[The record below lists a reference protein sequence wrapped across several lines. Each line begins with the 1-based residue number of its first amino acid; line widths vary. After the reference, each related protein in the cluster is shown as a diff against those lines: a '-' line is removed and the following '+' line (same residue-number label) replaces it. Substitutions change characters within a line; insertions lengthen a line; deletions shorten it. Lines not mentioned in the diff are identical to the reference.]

1 MSLET
6 ITLAR
11 IYEEQGFFE
20 EALQIYIN
28 ILNKTPNHTEAL
40 KQIKRLEKIQK
51 NGAPFKHDAILERHY
66 LNFIKGDLLS
76 VENLEKWLVEWN

>member
-1 MSLET
+1 MPLET

-20 EALQIYIN
+20 EALQIYTN
-28 ILNKTPNHTEAL
+28 ILKKTPDHIEAL

-51 NGAPFKHDAILERHY
+51 NLAPFKHDATLEWHY
-66 LNFIKGDLLS
+66 LNFIKGDRLS
-76 VENLEKWLVEWN
+76 IENLEKWLVEWN

>member
-1 MSLET
+1 MPLET

-40 KQIKRLEKIQK
+40 KQMKRLEKIQK
-51 NGAPFKHDAILERHY
+51 NLAPFKHDAILERHY
-66 LNFIKGDLLS
+66 LNFIKGDRLS
-76 VENLEKWLVEWN
+76 IENLEKWLVEWN

>member
-1 MSLET
+1 MPLET
-6 ITLAR
+6 ITLAH

-40 KQIKRLEKIQK
+40 KQMKRLEKIQK
-51 NGAPFKHDAILERHY
+51 NGAPFKHDALLERHY
-66 LNFIKGDLLS
+66 LNFIKGDCLS

>member
-1 MSLET
+1 MPLET

-20 EALQIYIN
+20 EALQIYTN
-28 ILNKTPNHTEAL
+28 ILEKTPDHTEAL
-40 KQIKRLEKIQK
+40 KQMKRLEKIQK
-51 NGAPFKHDAILERHY
+51 NLAPFKYDATLERHY
-66 LNFIKGDLLS
+66 LNFIKGDRLS

>member
-1 MSLET
+1 MPLET
-6 ITLAR
+6 ITLAN

-28 ILNKTPNHTEAL
+28 ILKKTPDHAEAL
-40 KQIKRLEKIQK
+40 KQMKRLEKIQK
-51 NGAPFKHDAILERHY
+51 NLAPFKNDALLERHY
-66 LNFIKGDLLS
+66 LNFIKGDRLS

>member
-1 MSLET
+1 MPLET
-6 ITLAR
+6 ITLAC

-28 ILNKTPNHTEAL
+28 ILNKTPDHIEAL

-51 NGAPFKHDAILERHY
+51 NSIPFKHDAILERHY
-66 LNFIKGDLLS
+66 LNFIKGDYLS

>member
-1 MSLET
+1 MPLET

-28 ILNKTPNHTEAL
+28 ILKKTPDHAEAL

-51 NGAPFKHDAILERHY
+51 NGVPFKHDAILERHY
-66 LNFIKGDLLS
+66 LNFIKGDFLS

>member
-1 MSLET
+1 MPLET

-20 EALQIYIN
+20 EALQIYTN
-28 ILNKTPNHTEAL
+28 ILKKTPDHAEAL

-51 NGAPFKHDAILERHY
+51 NCTPFKHDALLKQHY
-66 LNFIKGDLLS
+66 LNFIKGDFLS

>member
-1 MSLET
+1 MPLET

-20 EALQIYIN
+20 EALQIYTN
-28 ILNKTPNHTEAL
+28 ILKKTPDHAEAL

-51 NGAPFKHDAILERHY
+51 NLAPFKHDALLEGHY
-66 LNFIKGDLLS
+66 LNFIKGDCLS

>member
-1 MSLET
+1 MLLET
-6 ITLAR
+6 ITLAH

-20 EALQIYIN
+20 EALQIYTN
-28 ILNKTPNHTEAL
+28 ILNKTPDHTEAL

-51 NGAPFKHDAILERHY
+51 NGTPFKHDALLERHY
-66 LNFIKGDLLS
+66 LNFIKGDFLS

>member
-1 MSLET
+1 MPLET

-28 ILNKTPNHTEAL
+28 ILNKTPDHAEAL
-40 KQIKRLEKIQK
+40 KQMKRLEKIQK
-51 NGAPFKHDAILERHY
+51 NGAPFKHDATLKRHY
-66 LNFIKGDLLS
+66 LNFIKGDYLS

>member
-1 MSLET
+1 MPLET

-20 EALQIYIN
+20 EALQIYTN
-28 ILNKTPNHTEAL
+28 ILKKTPDHIEAL

-51 NGAPFKHDAILERHY
+51 NGAPFKHDATLERHY
-66 LNFIKGDLLS
+66 LNFIKGDYLS
-76 VENLEKWLVEWN
+76 VENLEQWLVEWN

>member
-20 EALQIYIN
+20 EALQIYTN
-28 ILNKTPNHTEAL
+28 ILNKTPDHAEAL

-51 NGAPFKHDAILERHY
+51 NGTPFKYDAILERHY
-66 LNFIKGDLLS
+66 LNFIKGDFLS

>member
-20 EALQIYIN
+20 EALQIYTN
-28 ILNKTPNHTEAL
+28 ILNKTPDHIEAL

-51 NGAPFKHDAILERHY
+51 NGAPFKHDAMLERHY
-66 LNFIKGDLLS
+66 LNFIKGDFLS
-76 VENLEKWLVEWN
+76 VENLEQWLVEWN

>member
-1 MSLET
+1 MPLET

-28 ILNKTPNHTEAL
+28 ILKKTPDHTEAL
-40 KQIKRLEKIQK
+40 KQMKRLEKIQK
-51 NGAPFKHDAILERHY
+51 NGAPFKRDALLERHY
-66 LNFIKGDLLS
+66 LNFIKGDCLS

>member
-1 MSLET
+1 MPLET

-20 EALQIYIN
+20 EALQIYTN
-28 ILNKTPNHTEAL
+28 ILNKTPDHTEAL

-51 NGAPFKHDAILERHY
+51 NCAPFKHDALLKQHY
-66 LNFIKGDLLS
+66 LNFIKGDFLS

>member
-1 MSLET
+1 MPLET

-20 EALQIYIN
+20 EALQIYTN
-28 ILNKTPNHTEAL
+28 ILKETPDHAEAL
-40 KQIKRLEKIQK
+40 KQMKRLEKIQK
-51 NGAPFKHDAILERHY
+51 NLAPFKNDALLERHY
-66 LNFIKGDLLS
+66 LNFIKGDCLS

>member
-1 MSLET
+1 MPLET

-20 EALQIYIN
+20 EALQIYTN
-28 ILNKTPNHTEAL
+28 ILKKTPDHAEAL
-40 KQIKRLEKIQK
+40 KQMERLEKIQK
-51 NGAPFKHDAILERHY
+51 NGTPFKHDVLLERHY
-66 LNFIKGDLLS
+66 LNFIKGDRLS

>member
-1 MSLET
+1 MPLET

-20 EALQIYIN
+20 EALQIYTN
-28 ILNKTPNHTEAL
+28 ILNKTPDHAEAL

-51 NGAPFKHDAILERHY
+51 NGTPFKYDAILERHY
-66 LNFIKGDLLS
+66 LNFIKGDRLS
-76 VENLEKWLVEWN
+76 VENLEQWLVEWN

>member
-1 MSLET
+1 MPLET
-6 ITLAR
+6 ITLAN

-20 EALQIYIN
+20 EALQIYTN
-28 ILNKTPNHTEAL
+28 ILKKTPNHTEAL

-51 NGAPFKHDAILERHY
+51 NLAPFKHDAILEWHY
-66 LNFIKGDLLS
+66 LHFIKGDYLS

>member
-1 MSLET
+1 MLLET
-6 ITLAR
+6 ITLAN

-28 ILNKTPNHTEAL
+28 ILKKTSDHAEAL
-40 KQIKRLEKIQK
+40 KQMKRLEKIQK
-51 NGAPFKHDAILERHY
+51 NCALFKHDAMLERHY
-66 LNFIKGDLLS
+66 LNFIKGDRLS

>member
-1 MSLET
+1 MPLET

-20 EALQIYIN
+20 EALQIYTN
-28 ILNKTPNHTEAL
+28 ILNKTPDHAEAL
-40 KQIKRLEKIQK
+40 KQMKRLEKIQK
-51 NGAPFKHDAILERHY
+51 NLAPFKNDALLKRHY
-66 LNFIKGDLLS
+66 LNFIKGDCLS

>member
-20 EALQIYIN
+20 EALQIYTN
-28 ILNKTPNHTEAL
+28 ILKKTPDAEAL
-40 KQIKRLEKIQK
+40 KQMKRLEKIQK
-51 NGAPFKHDAILERHY
+51 NLAPFKHDATLERHY
-66 LNFIKGDLLS
+66 LNFIKGDFLS

>member
-1 MSLET
+1 MPLET

-20 EALQIYIN
+20 EALQIYTS
-28 ILNKTPNHTEAL
+28 ILKKTPNHTEAL

-51 NGAPFKHDAILERHY
+51 NLAFFKQDAMLERHY
-66 LNFIKGDLLS
+66 LNFIKGDRLNI
-76 VENLEKWLVEWN
+76 ENLEKWLVEWN

>member
-1 MSLET
+1 MPLET

-20 EALQIYIN
+20 EALQIYTN
-28 ILNKTPNHTEAL
+28 ILKETPDHAEAL
-40 KQIKRLEKIQK
+40 KQMKRLEKIQK
-51 NGAPFKHDAILERHY
+51 NLAPFKNDAILERHY
-66 LNFIKGDLLS
+66 LNFIKGDCLS